1 MRVFQMIKVRD
12 MQKSDIDFAKSL
24 TDNEDWGNSIE
35 DWQRLMKVSIPLIAV
50 DGEESLGVTTAFD
63 YGNLGMIGN
72 VVVTSESRGKGIGK
86 ILLKEAMKRLESC
99 KSVRVQ
105 SRMEVTSFYKELGFL
120 PEGMSTQFRLD
131 ADMKSFQPFDVDS
144 DDNIVP
150 AEGYWDEILAIDQ
163 RQFGA
168 DRSQFLKEI
177 NDYLPQCSFVALGE
191 DSSVKGYIM
200 AKGEDSWYEI
210 GPWVVEPGCKNWQGM
225 LQATVQAIP
234 DKSTVEI
241 LVPAPNFRI
250 TNLLDSIGYN
260 AHSYCMSMFYGEDW
274 PDESNICA
282 RGGGDKG

>member
-1 MRVFQMIKVRD
+1 
-12 MQKSDIDFAKSL
+12 MQESDIEFAKSL
-24 TDNEDWGNSIE
+24 TDSEDWGNSVE
-35 DWQRLMKVSIPLIAV
+35 DWQRLMKISIPLIAV
-50 DGEESLGVTTAFD
+50 DGKKSVGVTTAFD

-72 VVVTSESRGKGIGK
+72 VVVSSQSRGKGVGK
-86 ILLKEAMKRLESC
+86 VLLKEAMKRLESC

-105 SRMEVTSFYKELGFL
+105 SRMEVTTFYKELGFL
-120 PEGMSTQFRLD
+120 AEGMSTQFRLD
-131 ADMKSFQPFDVDS
+131 ADMKSFQPFDVGS
-144 DDNIVP
+144 DENIVP
-150 AEGYWDEILAIDQ
+150 AEGYMDEILAIDK
-163 RQFGA
+163 RQFGG

-191 DSSVKGYIM
+191 DGSVKGFIM

>member
-1 MRVFQMIKVRD
+1 MIKIRD
-12 MQKSDIDFAKSL
+12 MLKSDIEFAKSL
-24 TDNEDWGNSIE
+24 TDSENWGNSIE
-35 DWQRLMKVSIPLIAV
+35 DWRRLLGISIPLIAYE
-50 DGEESLGVTTAFD
+50 GESSLGVTTAFD

-72 VVVTSESRGKGIGK
+72 VVVSSQSRGKGVGK

-131 ADMKSFQPFDVDS
+131 SDMKSFQPFDIGS
-144 DDNIVP
+144 DENIAP
-150 AEGYWDEILAIDQ
+150 AEGYMDEILAIDQ
-163 RQFGA
+163 RQFGG

-191 DSSVKGYIM
+191 DGSVKGFIM
-200 AKGEDSWYEI
+200 AKGEDFWYEI

-241 LVPAPNFRI
+241 IVPAPNFRV
-250 TNLLDSIGYN
+250 TNLLDSTGYN
-260 AHSYCMSMFYGEDW
+260 AHSYCISMFYGDDW

>member
-1 MRVFQMIKVRD
+1 MIKIRD
-12 MQKSDIDFAKSL
+12 MQESDIEFAKSL
-24 TDNEDWGNSIE
+24 TDSEDWGNSVE
-35 DWQRLMKVSIPLIAV
+35 DWQRLMKISIPLIAV
-50 DGEESLGVTTAFD
+50 DGKQSVGVTTAFD

-72 VVVTSESRGKGIGK
+72 VVVSSKSRGKGVGK

-105 SRMEVTSFYKELGFL
+105 SRMEVTTFYKELGFL
-120 PEGMSTQFRLD
+120 AEGMSTQFRLD
-131 ADMKSFQPFDVDS
+131 ADMKSFQPFDVGS
-144 DDNIVP
+144 DENIVP
-150 AEGYWDEILAIDQ
+150 AEGYMDEILAIDQ
-163 RQFGA
+163 RQFGG
-168 DRSQFLKEI
+168 DRSQFLKEL

-191 DSSVKGYIM
+191 DGSVKGFIM

-210 GPWVVEPGCKNWQGM
+210 GPWIVEPGCKNWQGM

-234 DKSTVEI
+234 DKSTIEV
-241 LVPAPNFRI
+241 LVPAPNFRV

>member
-1 MRVFQMIKVRD
+1 
-12 MQKSDIDFAKSL
+12 MQESDIDFAKSL
-24 TDNEDWGNSIE
+24 TDGENWGNSIE
-35 DWQRLMKVSIPLIAV
+35 DWKRLMKISIPLIAV
-50 DGEESLGVTTAFD
+50 DGEQSLGVTTAFD

-72 VVVTSESRGKGIGK
+72 VVVSSESRGKGVGK

-105 SRMEVTSFYKELGFL
+105 SRMEVSSFYKDLGFL

-177 NDYLPQCSFVALGE
+177 SDYLPQCSFVALGE
-191 DSSVKGYIM
+191 DGSVKGFIM

-210 GPWVVEPGCKNWQGM
+210 GPWIVEPGCKNWQGM

>member
-1 MRVFQMIKVRD
+1 

>member
-1 MRVFQMIKVRD
+1 MIKIRD
-12 MQKSDIDFAKSL
+12 MQESDIEFAKSL
-24 TDNEDWGNSIE
+24 TDSEDWGNSVE
-35 DWQRLMKVSIPLIAV
+35 DWQRLMKISIPLIAV
-50 DGEESLGVTTAFD
+50 DGKKSVGVTTAFD

-72 VVVTSESRGKGIGK
+72 VVVSSQSRGKGVGK
-86 ILLKEAMKRLESC
+86 VLLKEAMKRLESC

-105 SRMEVTSFYKELGFL
+105 SRMEVTTFYKELGFL
-120 PEGMSTQFRLD
+120 AEGMSTQFRLD
-131 ADMKSFQPFDVDS
+131 ADMKSFQPFDVGS
-144 DDNIVP
+144 DENIVP
-150 AEGYWDEILAIDQ
+150 AEGYMDEILAIDK
-163 RQFGA
+163 RQFGG

-191 DSSVKGYIM
+191 DGSVKGFIM